1 MVLVTHTHTQTYI
14 YIYIYFYPSEAI
26 LQRVRQEVI
35 SVIPGWI
42 TSYPPCDTFIEVVVR
57 TCTFNTKE
65 VVKTCTLTNFII
77 GHDYSTCCNTYTHIH
92 LNYDQS
98 TGIGA
103 T

>member
-1 MVLVTHTHTQTYI
+1 MVLVTHTHTQTYIYIYI

-42 TSYPPCDTFIEVVVR
+42 TSYPPCDTFIKVVVR
-57 TCTFNTKE
+57 
-65 VVKTCTLTNFII
+65 TCTLTNFII
-77 GHDYSTCCNTYTHIH
+77 GCDYSTCYNTYAHIH

-98 TGIGA
+98 TGIEA